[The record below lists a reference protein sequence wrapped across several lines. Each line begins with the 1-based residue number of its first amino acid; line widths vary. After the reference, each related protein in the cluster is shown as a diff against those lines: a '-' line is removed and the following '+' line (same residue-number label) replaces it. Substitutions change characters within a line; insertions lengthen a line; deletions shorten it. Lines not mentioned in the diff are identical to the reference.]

1 MSLIHENGTK
11 HRDLEFYADKLCI
24 SPKYLSHVVS
34 KVTGRKCLSWIEDFT
49 INKARQLLKSTDLS
63 ISQISY
69 ELNFAAPT
77 DFCRYFRSR
86 TGISPKQYRLS
97 GEE

>member
-11 HRDLEFYADKLCI
+11 HRDLEFYADNLCI
-24 SPKYLSHVVS
+24 SPKYFSHVVS
-34 KVTGRKCLSWIEDFT
+34 KVTGCKCLSWIEDFA

-69 ELNFAAPT
+69 ELNFAAPS
-77 DFCRYFRSR
+77 DFCRYFRTR
-86 TGISPKQYRLS
+86 TGISPKSYRLY